1 MFIDKNDKTSG
12 SLISGSYSICNQ
24 SDSAFAHIFTGS
36 EFWFSP
42 SEKKVCETMRERYNN
57 RERHKSPWELGK
69 KYSHKVV
76 GQQMEELLK

>member
-1 MFIDKNDKTSG
+1 
-12 SLISGSYSICNQ
+12 
-24 SDSAFAHIFTGS
+24 
-36 EFWFSP
+36 
-42 SEKKVCETMRERYNN
+42 MRERYNN